1 MAWKNIVFFRTYKNY
16 QLEVADSPN
25 TKPVLPIL
33 MLMYPDVS
41 TAEDF
46 MFITLNKIKS
56 AELEET
62 LLVLPLD
69 VVLDLLTI
77 METLLQH
84 TFSENMARIF
94 FFLVEIHFGPLSGS
108 KLAKNLIQNIKNLI
122 GEWWNNFP
130 FLFLF
135 CPKKYFFFF

>member
-1 MAWKNIVFFRTYKNY
+1 
-16 QLEVADSPN
+16 
-25 TKPVLPIL
+25 
-33 MLMYPDVS
+33 MYPDVS

-122 GEWWNNFP
+122 G
-130 FLFLF
+130 
-135 CPKKYFFFF
+135 K